1 MAMRISICIPI
12 YSYKFCTRIGTRLFL
27 VPISFLFG
35 GFIMGKKFSE
45 TVDKAT
51 DKIDEA
57 AVKVENFFT
66 KTVSFFKSNW
76 KWLLSDVICVV
87 AGLIVG
93 KIL

>member
-1 MAMRISICIPI
+1 
-12 YSYKFCTRIGTRLFL
+12 
-27 VPISFLFG
+27 
-35 GFIMGKKFSE
+35 MGKKFSE

-66 KTVSFFKSNW
+66 KTVSFFKNNW

-87 AGLIVG
+87 TGLIIG

>member
-1 MAMRISICIPI
+1 
-12 YSYKFCTRIGTRLFL
+12 
-27 VPISFLFG
+27 
-35 GFIMGKKFSE
+35 MGKKFSE

-66 KTVSFFKSNW
+66 KTVSFFKNNW
-76 KWLLSDVICVV
+76 KWLLSDVICAV

>member
-1 MAMRISICIPI
+1 
-12 YSYKFCTRIGTRLFL
+12 
-27 VPISFLFG
+27 
-35 GFIMGKKFSE
+35 MGKKFSE

-66 KTVSFFKSNW
+66 KTVSFFKNNW
-76 KWLLSDVICVV
+76 KWLLSDVICVTV
-87 AGLIVG
+87 GLIIG

>member
-1 MAMRISICIPI
+1 
-12 YSYKFCTRIGTRLFL
+12 
-27 VPISFLFG
+27 
-35 GFIMGKKFSE
+35 MGKKFSE

-76 KWLLSDVICVV
+76 KWLLYDVICVV